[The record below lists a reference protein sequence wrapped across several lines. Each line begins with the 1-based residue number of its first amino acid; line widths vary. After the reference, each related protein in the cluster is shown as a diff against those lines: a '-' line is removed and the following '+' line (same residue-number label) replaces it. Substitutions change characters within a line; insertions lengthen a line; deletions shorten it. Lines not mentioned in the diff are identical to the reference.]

1 MATAEGVQ
9 LSQVILQ
16 KMEQLK
22 ELSKGIDEKTA
33 SRAPE
38 GRWSPKQIVSHLCGP
53 EGVGFLPSMQAF
65 LDKDTP
71 RLDIKPEDPFFSE
84 NRSRMT
90 LSELLSEFERECNRA
105 AKFAEGLTDEQ
116 LARKAYIPLLK
127 DTPMGEYPT
136 LAQWIGAIGEYHVGF
151 HIDHMK
157 EILQALGA
165 ATV

>member
-1 MATAEGVQ
+1 MATEGVR
-9 LSQVILQ
+9 LSQVIRQ
-16 KMEQLK
+16 KMEQFKGLC
-22 ELSKGIDEKTA
+22 KGIDEKTA

-84 NRSRMT
+84 NRSWMS
-90 LSELLSEFERECNRA
+90 LAELLSEFEKECRRA
-105 AKFAEGLTDEQ
+105 AEFAERLTDEQ
-116 LARKAYIPLLK
+116 LARKAHIPLLK
-127 DTPMGEYPT
+127 EAPMGEYPT

-157 EILQALGA
+157 EILQALGVSA
-165 ATV
+165 A